1 MPVATS
7 SAVTRPLAWGY
18 EASISDGVT
27 DLLLRMATAPGRE
40 FSITTAPL
48 AAQQINTAQVPEEF
62 RAEFGQS
69 YGRSDFSGGQGL
81 DQAHQRN
88 TRPNEYRRFF
98 DSKGVDVFKFAG
110 EKGEQYKIQLLNAT
124 TLARSDN
131 ATNQVLVSANNILYV
146 GDGRYVYSSTDN
158 GVNWTQLTPDA
169 SNADR
174 LVKDIAVY
182 GQDLYVAMSNGTA
195 GTIRKYDVSTTTWSD
210 YNTTSK
216 NWTRVF
222 AAKDYIFGVDGTNGG
237 LYPVA
242 SGSGA
247 PTVLK
252 DLPDN
257 TEWVGLTD
265 AGAVILAAASNGY
278 VYSIKDDSGLT
289 IKGQTYFEGEELT
302 DIIESNG
309 IIFIGAKQKNQQT
322 NGYIGRLYMSQ
333 ISVSDNLY
341 VITNKQVMKEW
352 GDDSTTVDRGPMKFL
367 KTREQIYMGVIE
379 DSNETHLWTVFLPTL
394 GIARDIYYSSASKE
408 VQGLTVA
415 NDILFFSLKDIGV
428 VKQDTANYVEEG
440 YIILPAADFYT
451 ASQKQWIGSRVYT
464 NDMSGGS
471 EVQTL
476 YSKEVE
482 DLDNPSSSNFTT
494 IENVQITGAGEE
506 VPLVNVVSR
515 WLVPKIVLKS
525 GTSNTYTP
533 YVYSYSLRAF
543 PEPEDVIVKIPIN
556 VSDRVERPGKA
567 PKNIPGI
574 GKKIFDQI
582 QRLEGKSVTLEVYKP
597 EEVIRG
603 IVENV
608 TLPVQEISKQGSTM
622 VFCFLTVRGQIEVTD
637 TSQVTSLGALGVGNL
652 GVYQFGT

>member
-1 MPVATS
+1 MPVPTGAK
-7 SAVTRPLAWGY
+7 VPRPLAWGY

-88 TRPNEYRRFF
+88 TGPNDFRRFF
-98 DSKGVDVFKFAG
+98 DSKGVNVFRYAG
-110 EKGEQYKIQLLNAT
+110 EKGEQYKIELLHQT
-124 TLARSDN
+124 TLARSDA
-131 ATNQVLVSANNILYV
+131 ATNQVLVSGNNIIYV
-146 GDGRYVYSSTDN
+146 GDGNKVQQSTDN
-158 GVNWTQLTPDA
+158 GANFTELTPDS
-169 SNADR
+169 SNASRTVQDM
-174 LVKDIAVY
+174 IIY
-182 GQDLYVAMSNGTA
+182 GGDLYVAMSDGTD

-210 YNTTSK
+210 YNTVSK
-216 NWTRVF
+216 NYTRVF
-222 AAKDYIFGVDGTNGG
+222 TAKDFIFGVDGTTGN
-237 LYPVA
+237 LLNVS

-247 PTVLK
+247 PAIVK

-257 TEWVGLTD
+257 TSWVGLTD

-289 IKGQTYFEGEELT
+289 IKGQTFFEGEELT

-309 IIFIGAKQKNQQT
+309 IIFVGAKQKNQQT
-322 NGYIGRLYMSQ
+322 NGFIGRLYMAELA
-333 ISVSDNLY
+333 VSDNLY
-341 VITNKQVMKEW
+341 VITGKQVMKEW
-352 GDDSTTVDRGPMKFL
+352 GDENTTVDRGPMKFM
-367 KTREQIYMGVIE
+367 KTREQIFMGVIE
-379 DSNETHLWTVFLPTL
+379 DANETHLWSVYLPTL
-394 GIARDIYYSSASKE
+394 GMARDLYYSSASKE
-408 VQGLTVA
+408 VQGLCVA

-428 VKQDTANYVEEG
+428 VKEDVGNYVTEG

-451 ASQKQWIGSRVYT
+451 ASAKQWIGARVYT
-464 NDMSGGS
+464 NQMSGGA

-476 YSKEVE
+476 FSKELE
-482 DLDNPSSSNFTT
+482 DLSNPSSSNYTT
-494 IENVQITGAGEE
+494 IENVQIDGTGEE
-506 VPLVNVVSR
+506 VPLVNVISR
-515 WLVPKIVLKS
+515 WLVPKIVIRS
-525 GTSNTYTP
+525 GGSQTFSP

-543 PEPEDVIVKIPIN
+543 PEPEDVIVKIPVN
-556 VSDRVERPGKA
+556 VSDRIERPGKS

-582 QRLEGKSVTLEVYKP
+582 QRLEGKSVTLDVFKP
-597 EEVIRG
+597 EETVRG

-608 TLPVQEISKQGSTM
+608 TLPVSEISKQGSTM
-622 VFCFLTVRGQIEVTD
+622 IFCFLTIRGQIEVTD
-637 TSQVTSLGALGVGNL
+637 TSQVTSLGALGVGTL